1 MWPENCHRRLGIV
14 TPGMPLRP
22 SEPNTRPP
30 PAGLNLVVFSHMF
43 SDRGK
48 KPKLLSLDTVFEMWL
63 LSFLFVVVIAGLL
76 QLQNHQVLE
85 QSEVAQSME
94 TEKPDTFTD
103 ISRNNTPALGY

>member
-1 MWPENCHRRLGIV
+1 MY
-14 TPGMPLRP
+14 
-22 SEPNTRPP
+22 
-30 PAGLNLVVFSHMF
+30 FDSHMF
-43 SDRGK
+43 SNHSK

-76 QLQNHQVLE
+76 QLQNYQVHE

-94 TEKPDTFTD
+94 MEKPDTFTD